1 MVQLLGE
8 AARWLLVVA
17 CVVTRVQPELEAL
30 EVAADELDAVAE
42 LHRVYARAACEPYA
56 SKARS
61 DADRCVRV
69 AAWLRSL
76 RG

>member
-1 MVQLLGE
+1 
-8 AARWLLVVA
+8 
-17 CVVTRVQPELEAL
+17 VQPELEAL